1 MHETHFPESTALHS
15 AAYDEETQE
24 LTVRL
29 RSGRIYIHRG
39 VPHGEYDA
47 LISADSVGHYY
58 DRHIRDDY
66 PFSEIVRYESAPDR
80 SRRAVINPPLTSSA
94 GLVQGKPRKAA
105 AMARSTRVTSPS
117 P

>member
-39 VPHGEYDA
+39 VPVVEYDA
-47 LISADSVGHYY
+47 LISADSAGRYY

-80 SRRAVINPPLTSSA
+80 SRRAVINPPSRRRLDLSR
-94 GLVQGKPRKAA
+94 GNR
-105 AMARSTRVTSPS
+105 ARRPQWRGRRG
-117 P
+117 